1 MQDLPREPEIYTAGQ
16 MAPPGRYVRRDVYPP
31 VEVILDQPGILP
43 ASLDGH
49 VAIYERAGSAIG
61 AMEGTSGRST

>member
-1 MQDLPREPEIYTAGQ
+1 MSELPGEPQIYTAGQ

-49 VAIYERAGSAIG
+49 VAIYERAGSVTG
-61 AMEGTSGRST
+61 AMESTSGRPT